1 MFSKTI
7 LPALRLL
14 IVMTVITGAIYP
26 LLVTVVAQALFPDQA
41 NGSLL
46 RNGGGTVVGSAL
58 IGQAFDGDK
67 RYFWSRP
74 SAITYN
80 PLPSSGSNLGPTSA
94 SLQEAV
100 RQRGADFRAANN
112 LAADVAI
119 PADVLFASASGLD
132 PHISPESARLQSE
145 RVATARGLDVTRVR
159 ALVEQY
165 SETSQFGL
173 LGQPRVNVL
182 LLNLA
187 LDQLK

>member
-1 MFSKTI
+1 MFNKTI

-14 IVMTVITGAIYP
+14 IVMTVITGVIYP
-26 LLVTVVAQALFPDQA
+26 LVITIAAQALFPDQA

-46 RNGGGTVVGSAL
+46 RNRGTVVGSAL
-58 IGQAFDGDK
+58 IGQSFDGDK

-100 RQRGADFRAANN
+100 RQREADFRAANS
-112 LAADVAI
+112 LAADIAV
-119 PADVLFASASGLD
+119 PADVIFASGSGLD
-132 PHISPESARLQSE
+132 PHISPESARLQSD
-145 RVATARGLDVTRVR
+145 RVANARGLDVTRIR
-159 ALVEQY
+159 TLVDQY
-165 SETSQFGL
+165 TETSQFGI